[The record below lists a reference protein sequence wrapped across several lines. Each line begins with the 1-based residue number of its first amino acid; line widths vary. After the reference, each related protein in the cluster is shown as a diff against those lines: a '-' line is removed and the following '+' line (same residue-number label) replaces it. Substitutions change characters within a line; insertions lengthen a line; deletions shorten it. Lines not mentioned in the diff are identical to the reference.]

1 MSAGTQAEIVF
12 IFSCI
17 LCIEY
22 LNADNLWPEYLD
34 TLALGRQFSGLG
46 RPLHGSVR
54 QSVIH
59 ITNILNMS
67 DLINM
72 TATCINF

>member
-1 MSAGTQAEIVF
+1 MSAATQAEIIF

-17 LCIEY
+17 SCIFEY
-22 LNADNLWPEYLD
+22 LDADGLGSEYLD

-46 RPLHGSVR
+46 RPLYGSVR

-59 ITNILNMS
+59 MQDSAGTHGFMLF
-67 DLINM
+67 LP
-72 TATCINF
+72 FL